1 MFRVRSE
8 DREFA
13 YRLIDARMMHWLLA
27 TEGRFGFEIAG
38 NTLLVHCPPL
48 PPARLIPLLG
58 TAKGFRDHIPK
69 MVWAEYGR

>member
-13 YRLIDARMMHWLLA
+13 FRLIDGRMMQWLLA

-38 NTLLVHCPPL
+38 NAIIAYCPPRA
-48 PPARLIPLLG
+48 PARLIPLLG
-58 TAKGFRDHIPK
+58 TAKGFRDHIPR
-69 MVWAEYGR
+69 MVWAEYGQ